1 VAAPPHDGPN
11 KGLDDHLGAGHSLDD
26 LVVQGRQVDAW
37 GQRAWLNYRG
47 LRKDGKDRA
56 ADMLYGLGYACDNKG
71 QFTGSLSRF
80 ARVMNIKRRRV
91 GRGVHDLEK
100 LGAIT
105 INGDL
110 SIRRDWFSKALRWED
125 QPVITLIPELRGE
138 DGPGSRLGELLR

>member
-1 VAAPPHDGPN
+1 
-11 KGLDDHLGAGHSLDD
+11 
-26 LVVQGRQVDAW
+26 
-37 GQRAWLNYRG
+37 
-47 LRKDGKDRA
+47 
-56 ADMLYGLGYACDNKG
+56 MLYGLGYACDNKG

-125 QPVITLIPELRGE
+125 QPFITLIPELRGE